1 MGGFRP
7 GSGSSRTGTRVAC
20 TRSLWRRVVT
30 EDPATL
36 PRALNPS
43 HLGAIDLAIDLGTSN
58 TRVYVP
64 GVGVALDEPS
74 VIAMQ
79 GNAVLAAGGKAK
91 AMIGRVP
98 ESVQVITPLRRGVI
112 ADVNAARHM
121 LGHFIRGVVGRW
133 HVRQPRL
140 SVVVPYG
147 TTQVEKR
154 AVEELGRSVGA
165 RKVYLIEE
173 PVAAALGA
181 GLPVSEPG
189 AHAIVNIGG
198 GTTEV
203 AVMSL
208 SGIVGCESRRFGGD
222 DLDEAVAQHVRK
234 GHSLLIGPLQAEEL
248 KVAVGS
254 MLQSVRGADDAS
266 LVREVKGRNLING
279 LPKTISVSIQELRE
293 ALHESM
299 AAVLEAVRSC
309 LEQIPPELAA
319 DVLDSGIVLT
329 GGSALLTGLAS
340 ELRTVTHLPVRVSE
354 DPSRCA
360 VLGAGRVL
368 AEPVFLRA
376 MSVSSS

>member
-1 MGGFRP
+1 M
-7 GSGSSRTGTRVAC
+7 SR
-20 TRSLWRRVVT
+20 
-30 EDPATL
+30 
-36 PRALNPS
+36 S
-43 HLGAIDLAIDLGTSN
+43 HLGPSDLAVDLGTSN

-64 GVGVALDEPS
+64 GVGVVLDEPS

-79 GNAVLAAGGKAK
+79 GTVVLAAGGKAK
-91 AMIGRVP
+91 PMIGRVP

-121 LGHFIRGVVGRW
+121 LGHFIRSVVGRW
-133 HVRQPRL
+133 HVRQPRV

-154 AVEELGRSVGA
+154 AVEELGKSVGA

-181 GLPVSEPG
+181 GLPVAEPG
-189 AHAIVNIGG
+189 AHTIVNIGG

-222 DLDEAVAQHVRK
+222 DLDEAIAQHVRK

-248 KVAVGS
+248 KMAVGS
-254 MLQSVRGADDAS
+254 MPPPGSGGDEAS
-266 LVREVKGRNLING
+266 LIREVKGRNLLNG
-279 LPKTISVSIQELRE
+279 LPKTIGVSIQELRE
-293 ALHESM
+293 ALHEPT
-299 AAVLEAVRSC
+299 AIFLEAVRSC
-309 LEQIPPELAA
+309 LERIPPELAA
-319 DVLDSGIVLT
+319 DVLDAGIVLT
-329 GGSALLTGLAS
+329 GGGALLTGLAAA
-340 ELRTVTHLPVRVSE
+340 LHAVTHLPVRVSE
-354 DPSRCA
+354 APARCA
-360 VLGAGRVL
+360 VLGAGRAL
-368 AEPVFLRA
+368 EEPVLLRA

>member
-1 MGGFRP
+1 M
-7 GSGSSRTGTRVAC
+7 
-20 TRSLWRRVVT
+20 
-30 EDPATL
+30 

-43 HLGAIDLAIDLGTSN
+43 HLGAIDLAVDLGTSN

-79 GNAVLAAGGKAK
+79 GNTVLAAGGKAK

-254 MLQSVRGADDAS
+254 MLQSVQGADDAS

>member
-1 MGGFRP
+1 M
-7 GSGSSRTGTRVAC
+7 SR
-20 TRSLWRRVVT
+20 
-30 EDPATL
+30 
-36 PRALNPS
+36 S
-43 HLGAIDLAIDLGTSN
+43 HLGPIDLAIDLGTSN

-74 VIAMQ
+74 VIAMH
-79 GNAVLAAGGKAK
+79 GHTVLAAGGKAK

-98 ESVQVITPLRRGVI
+98 DSVQVITPLRRGVI

-121 LGHFIRGVVGRW
+121 LGHFIRSVVGRW
-133 HVRQPRL
+133 HIRKLRVC
-140 SVVVPYG
+140 VVVPYG

-154 AVEELGRSVGA
+154 AVEELGRTVGA
-165 RKVYLIEE
+165 RKVYLLEE

-222 DLDEAVAQHVRK
+222 DLDEAIAQHVRK
-234 GHSLLIGPLQAEEL
+234 GHSLLIGPRQAEEL
-248 KVAVGS
+248 KIAVGS
-254 MLQSVRGADDAS
+254 MLQSESGVDDAS
-266 LVREVKGRNLING
+266 LIREVKGRNLITG
-279 LPKTISVSIQELRE
+279 LPKTIGVSIQELRE
-293 ALHESM
+293 ALHETT
-299 AAVLEAVRSC
+299 ATFLAAVRSC
-309 LEQIPPELAA
+309 LERIPPELAA
-319 DVLDSGIVLT
+319 DVLDAGIVLT
-329 GGSALLTGLAS
+329 GGGALLRGLAS

-354 DPSRCA
+354 EPSRCA
-360 VLGAGRVL
+360 VRGAGRALEDPVL
-368 AEPVFLRA
+368 LRA